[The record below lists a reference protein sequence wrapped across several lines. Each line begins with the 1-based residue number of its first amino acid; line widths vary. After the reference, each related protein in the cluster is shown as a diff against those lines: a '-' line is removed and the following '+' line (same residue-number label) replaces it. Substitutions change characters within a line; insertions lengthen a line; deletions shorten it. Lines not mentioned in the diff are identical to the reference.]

1 MKLVK
6 FNIFKYLKYVHTPY
20 TIHLVN
26 MNDDERLNL
35 RKMIAAND
43 TDDNTDNIRRLKNS
57 ELIRADVAQY
67 LKLKHDYA
75 RLAKSNP
82 SQYDAICVSRCSF
95 LFNNYT
101 DILNKL
107 KKDEID
113 LKILMNLVSVL
124 KMIED
129 GQLDQH
135 EGSFEVGKLLKQIY
149 VDSALRKSEHLDEQH
164 TASEKRKAAHT
175 QAAVKN
181 ISWKQYKDIK
191 NAGGGGGGGGGGGV
205 A

>member
-1 MKLVK
+1 MKLVI
-6 FNIFKYLKYVHTPY
+6 FNIFKYLKYVHTTY

-43 TDDNTDNIRRLKNS
+43 TDDNTDNIRRLKHS
-57 ELIRADVAQY
+57 ELIRADVAQF

-82 SQYDAICVSRCSF
+82 SQYDTICVSRCSF

-101 DILNKL
+101 DIFNKL

-164 TASEKRKAAHT
+164 TASEKRKTAHT

-191 NAGGGGGGGGGGGV
+191 NKNAGGGGDG

>member
-1 MKLVK
+1 
-6 FNIFKYLKYVHTPY
+6 
-20 TIHLVN
+20 

-43 TDDNTDNIRRLKNS
+43 TDDNTDNIRRLKHS
-57 ELIRADVAQY
+57 ELIRADVAQF

-82 SQYDAICVSRCSF
+82 SQYDTICVSRCSF

-101 DILNKL
+101 DIFNKL

-164 TASEKRKAAHT
+164 TASEKRKTAHT

-191 NAGGGGGGGGGGGV
+191 NAGGGGGGGGSGG